1 MKIVQINKTNSNF
14 TLPGNARI
22 VYIGMEHLESKPIN
36 TVEDIDNMDSIIPNF
51 KINESDILEF
61 NNIIATPGFLN
72 NKTIGD
78 YDIITI
84 GYENN

>member
-1 MKIVQINKTNSNF
+1 MKIVQISKINPNF

-22 VYIGMEHLESKPIN
+22 VYIGMEHLYSKPIN
-36 TVEDIDNMDSIIPNF
+36 TVEDIDDMDSIIPNF
-51 KINESDILEF
+51 KINESNILEF
-61 NNIIATPGFLN
+61 NNIVVTPGFLN
-72 NKTIGD
+72 GKTIGD